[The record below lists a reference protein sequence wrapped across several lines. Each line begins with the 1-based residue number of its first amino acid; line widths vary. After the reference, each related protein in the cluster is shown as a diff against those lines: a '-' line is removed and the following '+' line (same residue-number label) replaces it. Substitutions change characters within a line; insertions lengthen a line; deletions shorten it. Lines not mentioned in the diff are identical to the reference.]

1 MQDDKTR
8 SAGTSC
14 HQNKI
19 FFAET
24 PQPDLYQEP
33 ATGIPSCH
41 ALLPCVESS
50 DFIACTQIKTKKHG
64 DLNMKRIVILSC
76 IALMSLMLLTGC
88 NQQAEVKIGVVDEA
102 AAFKDNKAA
111 ASAMAY
117 LQELGAPLQKKAE
130 EAYKAMQAE
139 QTEENVSAYKAAM
152 GELQNV
158 MNGEQQRIVA
168 LIDQKFNE
176 TLDAYRTEKGLVL
189 ILSKESVISSADTI
203 DITSDIVAA
212 MNDITLDFKVADQK
226 EAAPEVSTTEAPA
239 TETPATEAP
248 ATKDKE

>member
-1 MQDDKTR
+1 
-8 SAGTSC
+8 
-14 HQNKI
+14 
-19 FFAET
+19 
-24 PQPDLYQEP
+24 
-33 ATGIPSCH
+33 
-41 ALLPCVESS
+41 
-50 DFIACTQIKTKKHG
+50 
-64 DLNMKRIVILSC
+64 MKRIVILSC